1 MTYYPPV
8 GFHFKVEFN
17 GISSQEFD
25 VQFQTVSGLTAELE
39 TEEIAEG
46 GENRFKHTL
55 PVKSKYS
62 NLILKRGIVLD
73 SKLID
78 WCKKAIEDFEFSP
91 VDLTINLLNEEHQ
104 PLLSW
109 SVVNA
114 IPVKWEVDELNAMD
128 SKIMME
134 SLELKYNYFKVIKS

>member
-8 GFHFKVEFN
+8 SFHFNVEFS
-17 GISSQEFD
+17 GITAQEFD
-25 VQFQTVSGLTAELE
+25 MQFQSVSGLTAELDV
-39 TEEIAEG
+39 EELAEG

-62 NLILKRGIVLD
+62 NLVLKRGIVID

-78 WCKKAIEDFEFSP
+78 WCKKAIEDFEFKP
-91 VDLTINLLNEEHQ
+91 IDLTIKLLNENHE

-114 IPVKWEVDELNAMD
+114 IPVKWEVDEFNAME
-128 SKIMME
+128 SKVMME
-134 SLELKYNYFKVIKS
+134 SLELKYNYFKVIK

>member
-8 GFHFKVEFN
+8 SFHFNVEFS
-17 GISSQEFD
+17 GITAQEFD
-25 VQFQTVSGLTAELE
+25 MQFQSVSGLTAELDV
-39 TEEIAEG
+39 EELAEG

-62 NLILKRGIVLD
+62 NLVLKRGIVID

-78 WCKKAIEDFEFSP
+78 WCKKAIEDFEFKP
-91 VDLTINLLNEEHQ
+91 IDLTIKLLNENHE

-114 IPVKWEVDELNAMD
+114 IPVKWEVDEFNAME
-128 SKIMME
+128 SKVMVE
-134 SLELKYNYFKVIKS
+134 SLELKYNYFKVIK

>member
-8 GFHFKVEFN
+8 SFHFNVEFS
-17 GISSQEFD
+17 GITAQEFD
-25 VQFQTVSGLTAELE
+25 MQFQSVSGLTAELDV
-39 TEEIAEG
+39 EELAEG

-62 NLILKRGIVLD
+62 NLVLKRGIVID

-78 WCKKAIEDFEFSP
+78 WCKKAIEDFEFKP
-91 VDLTINLLNEEHQ
+91 IDLTIKLLNEKHE

-109 SVVNA
+109 SVANA
-114 IPVKWEVDELNAMD
+114 IPVKWEVDEFNAME
-128 SKIMME
+128 SKVMME
-134 SLELKYNYFKVIKS
+134 SLELKYNYFKVIK

>member
-8 GFHFKVEFN
+8 SFHFNVEFS
-17 GISSQEFD
+17 GITAQEFD
-25 VQFQTVSGLTAELE
+25 MQFRSVSGLTAELDV
-39 TEEIAEG
+39 EELAEG

-62 NLILKRGIVLD
+62 NLVLKRGIVID

-78 WCKKAIEDFEFSP
+78 WCKKAIEDFEFKP
-91 VDLTINLLNEEHQ
+91 IDLTIKLLNENHE

-114 IPVKWEVDELNAMD
+114 IPVKWEVDEFNAME
-128 SKIMME
+128 SKVMME
-134 SLELKYNYFKVIKS
+134 TLELKYNYFKVIK